1 MIIDFIMSNMNCQI
15 IKILCFLNIIGINS
29 KYNKTKIYSSTNKD
43 LVIDEKNEQLVDI
56 NL

>member
-15 IKILCFLNIIGINS
+15 IKILCFLNIIGIDS

-43 LVIDEKNEQLVDI
+43 LVIDEKNKQLVDI

>member
-15 IKILCFLNIIGINS
+15 IKILCFLNIIGIDS
-29 KYNKTKIYSSTNKD
+29 KYNKTKIYTSTNKD
-43 LVIDEKNEQLVDI
+43 LVIDDKNEELVDI

>member
-1 MIIDFIMSNMNCQI
+1 MIIDFIISNMNYRI
-15 IKILCFLNIIGINS
+15 IKILCFLNIIGIDS

>member
-15 IKILCFLNIIGINS
+15 IKILCFLNIIGIDS
-29 KYNKTKIYSSTNKD
+29 KYNKTKIYTSTNND
-43 LVIDEKNEQLVDI
+43 LIIDDENEQLVDI

>member
-1 MIIDFIMSNMNCQI
+1 MIIDFIIYNMNYRI
-15 IKILCFLNIIGINS
+15 IKILCFLNIIGIDS

>member
-1 MIIDFIMSNMNCQI
+1 MIIDFIISNMNYRI
-15 IKILCFLNIIGINS
+15 IRILYFFNIIGIDN
-29 KYNKTKIYSSTNKD
+29 KYNKTKIYTSTNKD